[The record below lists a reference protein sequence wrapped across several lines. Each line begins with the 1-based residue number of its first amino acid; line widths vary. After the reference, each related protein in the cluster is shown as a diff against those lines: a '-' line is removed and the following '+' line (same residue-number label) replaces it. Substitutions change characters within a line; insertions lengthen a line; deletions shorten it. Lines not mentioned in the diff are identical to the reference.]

1 MVTLTF
7 RDHGEVAMRILIAG
21 SSGFLGTRLVRTLT
35 EDGHKVQ
42 TLVRRE
48 PRTTSETRWD
58 PDHGRVDAGV
68 IAGADAVIN
77 LAGANVGGKRWTS
90 AYKRELRDSRVDTTA
105 TLARAIAETDGPAV
119 LLNSSAVG
127 FYGDTGDR
135 PVDEQAPGGTGFLAD
150 LCREWEAATAPA
162 QAAGVRVVHLRTGLP
177 LDRDGGFLKPLT
189 LIFKLGAGGKLGSG
203 DQYLPWISLPDW
215 LAAVGLLLK
224 RDDLA
229 GPVNLTGPN
238 PVTNAAF
245 TRALARQLHR
255 PALIPVPRLAL
266 RAALGEFGD
275 EALASQ
281 RVLPGLLTN
290 AGFDFR
296 YGDVTSA
303 LGWAYDH
310 SD

>member
-1 MVTLTF
+1 
-7 RDHGEVAMRILIAG
+7 MRILIAG
-21 SSGFLGTRLVRTLT
+21 SSGFLGTRLVRALT

-48 PRTTSETRWD
+48 PRTVTETRWY
-58 PDHGRVDAGV
+58 PDRRRVDADV
-68 IAGADAVIN
+68 VENADAVIN

-90 AYKRELRDSRVDTTA
+90 AYKRELRDSRVDATA
-105 TLARAIAETDGPAV
+105 TLARAIAETGGPTV

-162 QAAGVRVVHLRTGLP
+162 QVAGVRVAHLRTGLP

-189 LIFKLGAGGKLGSG
+189 VIFKLGAGGKLGSG
-203 DQYLPWISLPDW
+203 GQYVPWISLPDW
-215 LAAVGLLLK
+215 LAAVRMLLE

-245 TRALARQLHR
+245 TRALAHQLHR
-255 PALIPVPRLAL
+255 PALVPVPRLAL
-266 RAALGEFGD
+266 RAVLGEFGD

-281 RVLPGLLTN
+281 RVLPGVLTK

-296 YGDVTSA
+296 YRDVTSA
-303 LGWAYDH
+303 LRWAYDH